1 VNVSTIPAVLDYL
14 IAGLKAQLPD
24 LQIED
29 GQPIT
34 TDDDLI
40 CVGFTGTPGEAA
52 IVNTLSEQ
60 GRPRDPDREAYEIT
74 SLASAFDGGTDAKAV
89 RDRAF
94 ALVGE
99 VAAFL
104 NADPMLGGLVMR
116 ARLSTEALAPE
127 QTSKGAVAT
136 VQFVIAV
143 DAYADR

>member
-14 IAGLKAQLPD
+14 VAGIQARLPD
-24 LQIED
+24 LQVVD
-29 GQPIT
+29 GQPIVT
-34 TDDDLI
+34 EDDVI

-52 IVNTLSEQ
+52 VVNTLTQ
-60 GRPRDPDREAYEIT
+60 HGQARDPQQEAYEIT

-89 RDRAF
+89 RDRCF
-94 ALVGE
+94 VLLGE

-104 NADPMLGGLVMR
+104 ASDPRLGGLVMQV
-116 ARLSTEALAPE
+116 RLSTGALAPE

-143 DAYADR
+143 DAFAGR